1 MIGKLKESAFTR
13 DRMLPFK
20 KMIMI
25 IVNLARKTLQ
35 LELNMFT
42 KNLNCKDVSKQA
54 FSKARKN
61 LNPKVFGLLNEKFLS
76 EFYTDNDIKTLHGY
90 RIFAVDGLKIQLP
103 FSKEIVQEYGCSGNQ
118 FGAAIPMAQTSTL
131 FDVLNKLTIHSIIA
145 PNNTSERSL
154 AQTHINQLRIID
166 KQTEF
171 DKTGIKDLILFD
183 RGYPATELFI
193 NLAKEKKDF
202 LMRCKSSFCTEIR
215 DVIAKG
221 KTDTI
226 IEIDIAKKRICAN
239 STLGLRLLEIDE
251 NAKLKLRVLVF
262 ELSSGEL
269 EVLITSLID
278 QNKFTREILFEF
290 YNLRWGTEENNK
302 FHKSIAQLENFSGK
316 SKVAVEQD
324 YYATIFTCNIES
336 ILAQEV
342 LEEVNAV
349 LKDKGLKYE
358 YTVNK
363 NIALGSIKDE
373 LIYVLLA
380 GVGFDEFCNEI
391 KERMAHSLVP
401 IRKNRSFTRHNKSP
415 YRKYSMNN
423 RSCL

>member
-1 MIGKLKESAFTR
+1 MGRLKESAFTR
-13 DRMLPFK
+13 DRMLSFK

-42 KNLNCKDVSKQA
+42 KNINCEDVSKQA

-76 EFYTDNDIKTLHGY
+76 EFYTDNDIKTLHGF
-90 RIFAVDGLKIQLP
+90 RVFAVDGSKIQLP

-131 FDVLNKLTIHSIIA
+131 FDVLNKVTVHSIIA
-145 PNNTSERSL
+145 PNTSSERNL
-154 AQTHINQLRIID
+154 AKQHLEQLRIID
-166 KQTEF
+166 TQTEF
-171 DKTGIKDLILFD
+171 DKTGIKDLLLYD
-183 RGYPATELFI
+183 RGYPSTELFI

-202 LMRCKSSFCTEIR
+202 LMRCKRDFCAEVK
-215 DVIAKG
+215 DALANG
-221 KTDTI
+221 KTDVVVG
-226 IEIDIAKKRICAN
+226 IDISEKRKCAN
-239 STLGLRLLEIDE
+239 SALGLRLLKINA
-251 NAKLKLRVLVF
+251 NAKIKVRILVF

-269 EVLITSLID
+269 EILITSLID
-278 QNKFTREILFEF
+278 QNKFARKFLFEF

-302 FHKSIAQLENFSGK
+302 FHKAIAQLENFSGK
-316 SKVAVEQD
+316 SKVSVEQD
-324 YYATIFTCNIES
+324 YYATIFTCNVES
-336 ILAQEV
+336 ILAQEA
-342 LEEVNAV
+342 LEEVNAL
-349 LKDKGLKYE
+349 LKDKDLKYE

-363 NIALGSIKDE
+363 NIALGSLKDE

-380 GVGFDEFCNEI
+380 GVGFDEFCDKI
-391 KERMAHSLVP
+391 KKRMIHSLVP
-401 IRKNRSFTRHNKSP
+401 IRKNRSFPRRNKCP

>member
-1 MIGKLKESAFTR
+1 MGRLKESAFTR

-25 IVNLARKTLQ
+25 IVNLVRKTLQ
-35 LELNMFT
+35 LELNLFSE
-42 KNLNCKDVSKQA
+42 NFNCKDVSKQA

-90 RIFAVDGLKIQLP
+90 RICAVDGSKIQLP
-103 FSKEIVQEYGCSGNQ
+103 FSKEIVREYGCNGNQ
-118 FGAAIPMAQTSTL
+118 FSAAMPMAQTSTL
-131 FDVLNKLTIHSIIA
+131 FDVLNKLTVHAIIA
-145 PNNTSERSL
+145 PNAASERNL
-154 AQTHINQLRIID
+154 AKQHLDQLRIING
-166 KQTEF
+166 QTEF

-202 LMRCKSSFCTEIR
+202 LMRCKNDFCTEIKE
-215 DVIAKG
+215 VIAGG
-221 KTDTI
+221 KADTI
-226 IEIDIAKKRICAN
+226 VEIDIAKKRKCAN
-239 STLGLRLLEIDE
+239 SALGLRLLEIDE
-251 NAKLKLRVLVF
+251 NVKLKLRGLVF
-262 ELSSGEL
+262 KLSSGEL

-278 QNKFTREILFEF
+278 QNKFTQEILFEF

-302 FHKSIAQLENFSGK
+302 FHKSVAQLENFSGK
-316 SKVAVEQD
+316 SKVAIEQD

-336 ILAQEV
+336 ILAQEA

-349 LKDKGLKYE
+349 LKDKDLKYE
-358 YTVNK
+358 YVVK
-363 NIALGSIKDE
+363 
-373 LIYVLLA
+373 
-380 GVGFDEFCNEI
+380 
-391 KERMAHSLVP
+391 RMIHSLVP
-401 IRKNRSFTRHNKSP
+401 IRKNRSFPRHSKFPS
-415 YRKYSMNN
+415 RKYSINH